1 MKQQRISY
9 AKGDVKKVNRKQRNK
24 HGHCGL
30 MLCGQVLLT
39 YMCGGRM
46 CCNQEAREA
55 NVKMRLYTGEPG
67 GRKSVV
73 GYKKNIELNT
83 EKVWGWKILRK
94 KVFFYIKKA
103 LFFGVASFFFFMKIS
118 LNDLLVCLQNVT
130 KLLNWTHSK
139 SLRKTINQVTKGA
152 LTTTQMKKT
161 INNQFERPFFLL

>member
-1 MKQQRISY
+1 MMKFLHSKSAPEKSHLMELMRKKYHCTEMKQQRILY
-9 AKGDVKKVNRKQRNK
+9 AMGGVKKVNRKQRNK

-83 EKVWGWKILRK
+83 EKV
-94 KVFFYIKKA
+94 
-103 LFFGVASFFFFMKIS
+103 
-118 LNDLLVCLQNVT
+118 
-130 KLLNWTHSK
+130 
-139 SLRKTINQVTKGA
+139 
-152 LTTTQMKKT
+152 
-161 INNQFERPFFLL
+161 